1 MISVKNN
8 LTKTIN
14 HKATF
19 FTNKNEVE
27 AFLSKNKSTT
37 TFFTSNNKAYLATVN
52 KEGVSYMECPQVFE
66 SALNSEVIQ
75 LLQMV
80 GYVVV
85 VNDDKIPIGFIDYET
100 LSITLVHNYQSLEAY
115 LKTILHTLD
124 ESCTVIDHEGKV
136 VMWTKGAEQLFSV
149 QANDILGKPITDFFS
164 TDRLEILSTL
174 QDGTSVTHKQHQARE
189 DLVVLINSNPV
200 KLHNEIIGAVVFE
213 RDITSQIRLN
223 NELFNTS
230 EKLFHLEEEVRKSY
244 PEKNPF
250 TYIRGNSP
258 TLKKTLNITKKAA
271 TTNANV
277 LIYGESGVGK
287 ELFAKAIHNLRETPN
302 APFIAINCG
311 AIPVGL
317 FESEI
322 FGYEKGAFSGADQ
335 KGKKGKVELARNGT
349 LFLDEIGEMPLE
361 MQVKILR
368 LLQERKFYAVGGTKE
383 IEVDFRIVAATNKD
397 LQELVREGK
406 FREDLYYRLNVV
418 NFTIPPLRKRPEDI
432 IELTHYFL
440 YEVSSKYNKPIHGIS
455 QTVMQRLLEHDWPG
469 NIRELKNV
477 VERLVVFSENGEI
490 QADYLPF
497 ESDEDSSSQSNQI
510 TLPTQSM
517 TIRNDDTRP
526 LKSRLEEYE
535 KAILIE
541 ELKKADGNKQ
551 LCAQNLQITRA
562 TLYNRLNRLGI
573 DK

>member
-1 MISVKNN
+1 MNRAGLFS
-8 LTKTIN
+8 
-14 HKATF
+14 
-19 FTNKNEVE
+19 TNKKEIEN
-27 AFLSKNKSTT
+27 FLLKNKNKQA
-37 TFFTSNNKAYLATVN
+37 FFTSNDKTYVVTLNN
-52 KEGVSYMECPQVFE
+52 EEVSYVECPQIFE
-66 SALNSEVIQ
+66 SSSDIEVIE
-75 LLQMV
+75 LLNTSD
-80 GYVVV
+80 VVII
-85 VNDDKIPIGFIDYET
+85 VNDDKTPIGFIDYET
-100 LSITLVHNYQSLEAY
+100 LSTTLVHDYENLEAY
-115 LKTILHTLD
+115 LKTILHTID
-124 ESCTVIDHEGKV
+124 ESCTVIDKDGKV

-149 QANDILGKPITDFFS
+149 KAKEILGKPIIDFFS
-164 TDRLEILSTL
+164 PDRLEILNTL
-174 QDGTSVTHKQHQARE
+174 KDATSVTHMQHQARH

-200 KLHNEIIGAVVFE
+200 KLNDKVIGAVVSE
-213 RDITSQIRLN
+213 MDITSQIRLN

-230 EKLFHLEEEVRKSY
+230 EKLFHLEEEVRKSD
-244 PEKNPF
+244 PEENPF

-258 TLKKTLNITKKAA
+258 VLQKTLNITKKAA
-271 TTNANV
+271 TTNASV

-287 ELFAKAIHNLRETPN
+287 ELFAKAIHNLRETSN

-311 AIPVGL
+311 AIPAGL

-335 KGKKGKVELARNGT
+335 KGKKGKAELAKNGT

-368 LLQERKFYAVGGTKE
+368 LLQEKRFYPVGGTKE

-397 LQELVREGK
+397 LQELIQEGK

-418 NFTIPPLRKRPEDI
+418 NFTVPPLRERPEDI

-440 YEVSSKYNKPIHGIS
+440 YEVSRKYNKPIHGIS
-455 QTVMQRLLEHDWPG
+455 QTVMQRLLQHEWPG

-490 QADYLPF
+490 QADFLPF
-497 ESDEDSSSQSNQI
+497 EIGEETPTPTNQI
-510 TLPTQSM
+510 AFPTQSLK
-517 TIRNDDTRP
+517 IQNDDTRP

-573 DK
+573 DI

>member
-1 MISVKNN
+1 MISIKKS
-8 LTKTIN
+8 LKKTVN
-14 HKATF
+14 RTGLF
-19 FTNKNEVE
+19 FTNKKEVE
-27 AFLSKNKSTT
+27 NFLLKNKNKQA
-37 TFFTSNNKAYLATVN
+37 FFTSNDKAYVVTLN
-52 KEGVSYMECPQVFE
+52 NEEVSYVECPQIFE
-66 SALNSEVIQ
+66 SSSDIEVIE
-75 LLQMV
+75 LLNTSD
-80 GYVVV
+80 VVII
-85 VNDDKIPIGFIDYET
+85 VNDDKTPIGFIDYET
-100 LSITLVHNYQSLEAY
+100 LSTTLVHDYENLEAY
-115 LKTILHTLD
+115 LKTILHTID
-124 ESCTVIDHEGKV
+124 ESCTVIDKDGKV

-149 QANDILGKPITDFFS
+149 KAKEILGKPIIDFFS
-164 TDRLEILSTL
+164 PDRLEILNTL
-174 QDGTSVTHKQHQARE
+174 KDATSVTHMQHQARH

-200 KLHNEIIGAVVFE
+200 KLNNKVIGAVVSE
-213 RDITSQIRLN
+213 MDITSQIRLN

-230 EKLFHLEEEVRKSY
+230 EKLFHLEEEVRKSD
-244 PEKNPF
+244 PEENPF

-258 TLKKTLNITKKAA
+258 VLQKTLNITKKAA
-271 TTNANV
+271 TTNASV

-287 ELFAKAIHNLRETPN
+287 ELFAKAIHNLRETSN

-311 AIPVGL
+311 AIPAGL

-335 KGKKGKVELARNGT
+335 KGKKGKAELAKNGT

-368 LLQERKFYAVGGTKE
+368 LLQEKRFYPVGGTKE

-397 LQELVREGK
+397 LQELIQEGK

-418 NFTIPPLRKRPEDI
+418 NFTVPPLRERPEDI

-440 YEVSSKYNKPIHGIS
+440 YEVSRKYNKPIHGIS
-455 QTVMQRLLEHDWPG
+455 QTVMQRLLQHEWPG

-490 QADYLPF
+490 QADFLPF
-497 ESDEDSSSQSNQI
+497 EIGEETPTPANQI
-510 TLPTQSM
+510 SFPTQSLK
-517 TIRNDDTRP
+517 IQNDDTRP

-573 DK
+573 DI